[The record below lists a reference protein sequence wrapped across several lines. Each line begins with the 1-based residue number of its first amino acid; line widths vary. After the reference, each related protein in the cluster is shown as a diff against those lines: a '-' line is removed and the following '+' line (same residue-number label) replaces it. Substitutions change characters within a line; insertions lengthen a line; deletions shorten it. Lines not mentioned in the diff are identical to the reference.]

1 MYVWI
6 WRHLPGPLVLRLLQA
21 AVLLALAV
29 TALFVLV
36 FPRVEAALP
45 YSDVTVPGP
54 GSSTSPVPT
63 GSPTPAPV
71 GPSAPGSSAGVPP
84 ATLPAE

>member
-1 MYVWI
+1 MDVWI

-29 TALFVLV
+29 TALFVLA

-54 GSSTSPVPT
+54 GSSGSPAPT
-63 GSPTPAPV
+63 GSSTPV
-71 GPSAPGSSAGVPP
+71 GPTVPTSTGVPP
-84 ATLPAE
+84 ATLPAD